1 MGAVQFH
8 PNGSGSG
15 SSHVVFGLLAA
26 ATLAAATL
34 AAATLTCEKPTPAR
48 LVVAILTVTL
58 NTGAGL

>member
-34 AAATLTCEKPTPAR
+34 SCETPPPAR

>member
-15 SSHVVFGLLAA
+15 SSHVVFGLRSVATPAA
-26 ATLAAATL
+26 ATLA
-34 AAATLTCEKPTPAR
+34 CETPSPAR

>member
-34 AAATLTCEKPTPAR
+34 SCETPTPAR
-48 LVVAILTVTL
+48 LAVAILTL

>member
-15 SSHVVFGLLAA
+15 FSHVVFGL
-26 ATLAAATL
+26 LAAATL

-48 LVVAILTVTL
+48 LVVAILTVRL

>member
-15 SSHVVFGLLAA
+15 SSHVVFGLLTA

-34 AAATLTCEKPTPAR
+34 ACETPTPAR

>member
-1 MGAVQFH
+1 MGAMQFH

-34 AAATLTCEKPTPAR
+34 TCEKPTPAR
-48 LVVAILTVTL
+48 LVVAILTVRL

>member
-15 SSHVVFGLLAA
+15 SSHVVFGLLSVATQTAA
-26 ATLAAATL
+26 ATLA
-34 AAATLTCEKPTPAR
+34 CETPSPAR

>member
-34 AAATLTCEKPTPAR
+34 TCEKPTPAR
-48 LVVAILTVTL
+48 LVL
-58 NTGAGL
+58 

>member
-34 AAATLTCEKPTPAR
+34 SCETPTPAR
-48 LVVAILTVTL
+48 LAVAILTVTL

>member
-1 MGAVQFH
+1 MGAMQFH

-15 SSHVVFGLLAA
+15 SSHVVFGLLTT

-34 AAATLTCEKPTPAR
+34 SCETPTPVR